1 MLFRSSARDKKR
13 QVLLGHLSRENNDP
27 NVAMLAVRNTLEEQ
41 EIYIG
46 GDLQVQV
53 ARREERSRLYVVE

>member
-1 MLFRSSARDKKR
+1 M
-13 QVLLGHLSRENNDP
+13 LLGHLSRENNDP